1 VTEGTFLLE
10 ASIPEEDFGLEYD
23 ATDTITVYENGKTWK
38 CPSGCG
44 LGTKKGVHK
53 IRCYICRDYILV
65 DEDFVSRSDETP
77 ADPIDSSEQSDEA
90 SGLEQWM

>member
-1 VTEGTFLLE
+1 MTEGTFLLG
-10 ASIPEEDFGLEYD
+10 IDVPEEDFALEFD
-23 ATDTITVYENGKTWK
+23 VTEHITVYENGKTWK

-53 IRCYICRDYILV
+53 VRCYSCRDCVLV
-65 DEDFVSRSDETP
+65 DEDFVSRSGEEP
-77 ADPIDSSEQSDEA
+77 ADPIDPDAEPETK